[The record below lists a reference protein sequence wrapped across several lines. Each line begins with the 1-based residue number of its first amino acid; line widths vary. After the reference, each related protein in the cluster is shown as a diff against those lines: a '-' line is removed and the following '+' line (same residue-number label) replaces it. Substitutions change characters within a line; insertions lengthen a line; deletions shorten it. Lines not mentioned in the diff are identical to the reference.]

1 MGTSTFVECMGGV
14 GDCLLAVYSLLDVF
28 SRRKLLALQKVALSI
43 LAMAAAQVRL
53 ELGVQSLLQL
63 E

>member
-1 MGTSTFVECMGGV
+1 MGGV
-14 GDCLLAVYSLLDVF
+14 GYCLLAVYSLLHVL

-43 LAMAAAQVRL
+43 LAMAAAQIRL

>member
-1 MGTSTFVECMGGV
+1 MGGV

-28 SRRKLLALQKVALSI
+28 SLGKLLALQKVALSI

>member
-1 MGTSTFVECMGGV
+1 MGGV

-28 SRRKLLALQKVALSI
+28 SCRKLLALQKVALSI
-43 LAMAAAQVRL
+43 LSMAAAQVRL